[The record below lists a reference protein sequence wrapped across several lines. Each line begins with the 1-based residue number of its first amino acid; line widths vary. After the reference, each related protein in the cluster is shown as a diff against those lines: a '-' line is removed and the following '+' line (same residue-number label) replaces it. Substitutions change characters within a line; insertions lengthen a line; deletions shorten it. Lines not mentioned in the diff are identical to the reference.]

1 MALPAWLESCRQW
14 VLRPPGTT
22 VQLRPLQE
30 KVQRAA
36 ERRRELEQLGDAALN
51 ARARRSRADRD
62 EVEFAAAARECAR
75 RALGLRPYDEQL
87 TGALALAQ
95 GRVVQMATGE
105 GKTVTAAIAAAALS
119 ADGPV
124 HVLTVNDYLAGRD
137 AQWMRPLYERLGV
150 SVGWITELSTRQERR
165 EAYAC
170 DVTYV
175 SVNEAGFDFLRDG
188 LCTDL
193 AHRVQQPLGAVIVDE
208 ADSILVDEARIPLVL
223 AGATLTGQNL
233 AQRMAELVRQ
243 LRHDEHYVLAD
254 ENRVVHLTPEGAALL
269 ERALGG
275 IHLYAAENL
284 DVLTAVNLAL
294 HAEALLT
301 RDVDYIVRDG
311 RVELVDSFR
320 GRVAQRRRW
329 PDGLHAAVE
338 AKESLTS
345 TGGGTILA
353 TITLQAFVNQYSRV
367 AGMTGTA
374 LPVGD
379 QLLEFYGLEVVVLP
393 PHRPRI
399 RVDEPD
405 RVYATSEQR
414 DTAVLAQVATT
425 HATGQPVLLATP
437 SIAES
442 EALGARLRDAGID
455 CTVLNAK
462 NDAMEAAIIA
472 EAGTLGAV
480 IVSTQMTGRGVDIR
494 LGGSDQHDHA
504 RVAATGGLY
513 VIGVGRH
520 DSSRVDDQLRGR
532 SGRHGDPGRSVF
544 FVSMQDDLITTFGPE
559 KLPRL
564 EPASDGRLDEPAAL
578 RAVADAQRIA
588 EQVNLEIHRNTW
600 RYHYLLEQ
608 HRATVAALREEL
620 LTGDRADRMMAQHR
634 PADHARLVRA
644 HGRDRVASAAQAI
657 VLYHLDMAWADHL
670 RDMGDLRESIHLHAF
685 ANLDPLDEFHRAAI
699 PAFRQLIP
707 DVELRSAETF
717 AGLDLSDP
725 DWTPADLGL
734 ERPSATWTYIVN
746 DSPFGVDLERFFAG
760 VIGLLRA
767 GWQAA

>member
-1 MALPAWLESCRQW
+1 M
-14 VLRPPGTT
+14 
-22 VQLRPLQE
+22 
-30 KVQRAA
+30 QRAA
-36 ERRRELEQLGDAALN
+36 QREGQLERLDDVALS
-51 ARARRSRADRD
+51 ALCRQSRADRD
-62 EVEFAAAARECAR
+62 GVEFAAAARESAR

-95 GRVVQMATGE
+95 GRIVQMATGE
-105 GKTVTAAIAAAALS
+105 GKTLTAAIAAAALS

-150 SVGWITELSTRQERR
+150 SVGWITELSTQEARR

-175 SVNEAGFDFLRDG
+175 SVTEAGFDFLRDG

-193 AHRVQQPLGAVIVDE
+193 AERVQQPLGAVIVDE
-208 ADSILVDEARIPLVL
+208 ADSILVDEARVPLVL
-223 AGATLTGQNL
+223 AGSTLTGQDL
-233 AQRMAELVRQ
+233 AQSMAELVRR
-243 LRHDEHYVLAD
+243 LRRDEHYVLAD
-254 ENRVVHLTPEGAALL
+254 EGRAAHLTPEGTALI
-269 ERALGG
+269 ERARGG
-275 IHLYAAENL
+275 IHLYAAENI

-294 HAEALLT
+294 HAKALLT

-311 RVELVDSFR
+311 GVQLVDSFR

-329 PDGLHAAVE
+329 PDGLQAAVE
-338 AKESLTS
+338 AKESLKR
-345 TGGGTILA
+345 TGGGAILA
-353 TITLQAFVNQYSRV
+353 TITLQAFINQYSRV

-379 QLLEFYGLEVVVLP
+379 QLLEFYGLEIVVLP
-393 PHRPRI
+393 PHRPCI
-399 RVDEPD
+399 REDEPD

-414 DTAVLAQVATT
+414 DAAVVAQVATT
-425 HATGQPVLLATP
+425 HATGRPVLLATP
-437 SIAES
+437 SVAES
-442 EALGARLRDAGID
+442 EALGTRLRDAGID

-462 NDAMEAAIIA
+462 NDAMEAAVVA

-504 RVAATGGLY
+504 RITATGGLY

-520 DSSRVDDQLRGR
+520 DSGRVDDQIRGR
-532 SGRHGDPGRSVF
+532 SGRQGDPGGSVF
-544 FVSMQDDLITTFGPE
+544 FVSMQDDLITRFAPE

-564 EPASDGRLDEPAAL
+564 QPAPDGRLAQPAAL
-578 RAVADAQRIA
+578 RVVADAQRIA

-600 RYHYLLEQ
+600 RYHHLLEQ
-608 HRATVAALREEL
+608 HRTTVAQLREDL
-620 LTGDRADRMMAQHR
+620 LTSDRADRMTARHR
-634 PADHARLVRA
+634 PADHARLVQA
-644 HGRDRVASAAQAI
+644 HGRDRVARAAQAI
-657 VLYHLDMAWADHL
+657 VLHHLDMAWADHL
-670 RDMGDLRESIHLHAF
+670 RDMGELRESIHLHAF
-685 ANLDPLDEFHRAAI
+685 ANLDPLDEYHRAAI

-707 DVELRSAETF
+707 AVEQRSAETL

-725 DWTPADLGL
+725 DWAPSDLGL
-734 ERPSATWTYIVN
+734 ERPSATWTYVVD
-746 DSPFGVDLERFFAG
+746 DSPFGVDMERFFAG

-767 GWQAA
+767 GWQAV